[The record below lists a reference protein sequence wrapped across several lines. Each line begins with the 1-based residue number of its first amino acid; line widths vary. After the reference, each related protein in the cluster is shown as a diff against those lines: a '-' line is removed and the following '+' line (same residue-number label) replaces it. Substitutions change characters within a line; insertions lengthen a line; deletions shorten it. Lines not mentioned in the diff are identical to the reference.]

1 MSEQIKNDLLKEFEQ
16 SGLDLDSFIEKKLL
30 EAGKTNAVEIV
41 AEMNSTAAMID
52 QNYAEL
58 KEHKANGGSRQSW
71 LQRKIEV
78 VFSKMSPA
86 QAGQVTGHFTLALSG
101 SCEDVPED
109 AVYNEINAES
119 KIEELDKA
127 IIQSVCRDFVC
138 DGVGNECNR

>member
-58 KEHKANGGSRQSW
+58 KEHKANGGNRQSW
-71 LQRKIEV
+71 LQRKLGV
-78 VFSKMSPA
+78 VLAKISPS
-86 QAGQVTGHFTLALSG
+86 QAGQVIGHLTKALSD
-101 SCEDVPED
+101 SSEDVPED

-127 IIQSVCRDFVC
+127 IIQSVCRDFSC
-138 DGVGNECNR
+138 DGGEK

>member
-71 LQRKIEV
+71 LQRKLGV
-78 VFSKMSPA
+78 VFAKMSSS
-86 QAGQVTGHFTLALSG
+86 QAGLVIGHLTKALSG
-101 SCEDVPED
+101 SSEDVPED

-127 IIQSVCRDFVC
+127 IIQSVCRDFA
-138 DGVGNECNR
+138 CNGGEK